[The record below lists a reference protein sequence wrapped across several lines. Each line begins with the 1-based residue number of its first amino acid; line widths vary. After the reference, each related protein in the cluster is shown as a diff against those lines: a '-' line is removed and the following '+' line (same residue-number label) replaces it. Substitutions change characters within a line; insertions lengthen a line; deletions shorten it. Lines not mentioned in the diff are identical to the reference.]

1 VHKIIG
7 HKLLRTPGEG
17 VPIVVEILEQRL
29 MEAGRGDHAAA
40 AAVYDDVAEVVYG
53 LTLRMTGDPERAQAL
68 ALEAVLAVIRT
79 AALFDPAQGSA
90 RSWIVGVAHRHAA
103 RSRRSE
109 RTPRQAA
116 GTPEP
121 VAGLAA
127 LSGADARAVE
137 LSWFGARTYDDVAQH
152 TGESPDQV
160 LTRLRSA
167 LLDLGSDPAAPEP
180 WRSS

>member
-1 VHKIIG
+1 M
-7 HKLLRTPGEG
+7 
-17 VPIVVEILEQRL
+17 VEILEQRL

-53 LTLRMTGDPERAQAL
+53 LTLRMTGDAERAEAL
-68 ALEAVLAVIRT
+68 ALDALLAVIRT

-116 GTPEP
+116 GALAP
-121 VAGLAA
+121 VSGLAA
-127 LSGADARAVE
+127 LSGPDARAVE
-137 LSWFGARTYDDVAQH
+137 LSWFDGRTYDDVAQH

-160 LTRLRSA
+160 LVRLRTG
-167 LLDLGSDPAAPEP
+167 LLDLGSEPAVPEP
-180 WRSS
+180 WRSA

>member
-1 VHKIIG
+1 MHKIIG

-29 MEAGRGDHAAA
+29 MEAGRGDHGAA
-40 AAVYDDVAEVVYG
+40 AAVYDDVADVVYG
-53 LTLRMTGDPERAQAL
+53 LALRMTGDPERAEAL
-68 ALEAVLAVIRT
+68 ARDALLAVIRT

-90 RSWIVGVAHRHAA
+90 RSWIVGVAHQHAV

-116 GTPEP
+116 GTRAP
-121 VAGLAA
+121 VPGLAA
-127 LSGADARAVE
+127 LSAPDARAVE
-137 LSWFGARTYDDVAQH
+137 LAWFGACTYDDVAQD

-160 LTRLRSA
+160 LTRLRGA
-167 LLDLGSDPAAPEP
+167 LVDLAAPEP
-180 WRSS
+180 WRSA

>member
-1 VHKIIG
+1 MVN
-7 HKLLRTPGEG
+7 
-17 VPIVVEILEQRL
+17 VLEQRL

-79 AALFDPAQGSA
+79 AALFDPTQGSA

-109 RTPRQAA
+109 RTPRQA

-121 VAGLAA
+121 VAGLSA

-180 WRSS
+180 RRSS

>member
-1 VHKIIG
+1 MVN
-7 HKLLRTPGEG
+7 
-17 VPIVVEILEQRL
+17 VLEQRL

-79 AALFDPAQGSA
+79 AALFDPTQGSA

-109 RTPRQAA
+109 RTPRQSA

-180 WRSS
+180 RRSS